1 MPRWL
6 KPGPGFDPVLLI
18 GAALVVCAIVIA
30 IFGDDHTF
38 NNLGWAGIG
47 VMLARVI

>member
-1 MPRWL
+1 
-6 KPGPGFDPVLLI
+6 
-18 GAALVVCAIVIA
+18 VIM